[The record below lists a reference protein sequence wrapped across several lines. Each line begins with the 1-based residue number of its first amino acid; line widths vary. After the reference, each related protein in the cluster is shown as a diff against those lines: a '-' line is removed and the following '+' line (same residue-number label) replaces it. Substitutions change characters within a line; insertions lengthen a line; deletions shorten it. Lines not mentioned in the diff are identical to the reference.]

1 MGGAIECG
9 GGFTLSSL
17 QASEGPP
24 LCFQQA
30 LDANYGLRARERAS
44 LDSRRKLRS
53 LTAALLILALAVYPV
68 VGTPAASAQRE
79 PIERH
84 TSREL
89 TRAARPWEFLGAFG
103 PRAGVFGYEDG
114 RFEVWAYPLKILR
127 DLRLRFHVGGQ
138 ALEAA
143 PLARSVSVRPGSS
156 TIVYAGDAFLVRQTV
171 FAPPQQAGAV
181 FQLEIETAHPLEI
194 EVQFK
199 RAFQLMWPAAIGGTY
214 MSWDDTLR
222 AFALGEEQ
230 RRFFAM
236 VGSPDASEPRGE
248 YFSNSSS
255 SEISSFR
262 LGRLPKGRHAQAIAV
277 AASFDSREDAA
288 NVFRSL
294 SANTLDLR
302 RETERYYRQH
312 LDTTLQLRLPDSDLQ
327 AAYDWSRLAMFEG
340 LVSNPQLGTGL
351 IAGYRTSGRD
361 ARPGFAWFFGRDS
374 LWTAWALAAA
384 GDFPTARTALEFIS
398 RFQRDDAKM
407 PHEISQSAK
416 FVRWFEDYPY
426 GYASADSTP
435 LYILTMNEYVTAS
448 GDIAFA
454 RGKWQSVWK
463 AYEFLRS
470 TFDENGFAKNQGVG
484 HGWVEGGPLLPVKTE
499 YYQSGLGVAALK
511 ALANL
516 ARLTGKT
523 REAAALESDYE
534 KVNQNLE
541 QFFWLPEKN
550 IYAFALDEAGRAV
563 PTASVLATV
572 PMWFDLPSAEHA
584 QQMIEAL
591 AGADHLTDW
600 GMRII
605 SSASPHFSPEGYHYG
620 SVWPLFTG
628 WASVGEYRYHRAHAG
643 YANLRANAL
652 LALDGSLGRVTEV
665 LSGAQYAP
673 LSTTSPHQIWSAAM
687 VVSPLLRGLLGLER
701 DAAARRIR
709 LAPHLPAHWREF
721 EMMNL
726 RIGDA
731 SLQFQFTRDANSIAL
746 EWQNASTKPAELEF
760 SPAVSLRAKVIA
772 AEVNERP
779 VPFEVQASA
788 NDQHVRVRVPL
799 QGGRGTLRIRLE
811 NDFAFHYESSLPP
824 PGETSRN
831 LKIVAETWSQRG
843 DHLELQVE
851 GRPGHEYLLFLRSGA
866 GFRACAPPQ
875 SGEPLKLQ
883 SLCHKDTRQ
892 VLRVEGGTIE
902 PASDGNARLRVRFD
916 SAADSGYARKGIVFT
931 FTER

>member
-1 MGGAIECG
+1 MKP
-9 GGFTLSSL
+9 TLPSPIL
-17 QASEGPP
+17 ATV
-24 LCFQQA
+24 LA
-30 LDANYGLRARERAS
+30 
-44 LDSRRKLRS
+44 
-53 LTAALLILALAVYPV
+53 THLALALPV
-68 VGTPAASAQRE
+68 AVARQATQPVAQ
-79 PIERH
+79 
-84 TSREL
+84 TLEL

-114 RFEVWAYPLKILR
+114 RFEVWTYPLKILR
-127 DLRLRFHVGGQ
+127 DLRLRFHVSGQ
-138 ALEAA
+138 AIDAA
-143 PLARSVSVRPGSS
+143 SLARSVSVRPGSS
-156 TIVYAGDAFLVRQTV
+156 TIVYAGDAFQVRQTA
-171 FAPPQQAGAV
+171 FTPPQHPGAV

-194 EVQFK
+194 EVQFV
-199 RAFQLMWPAAIGGTY
+199 RDFQLMWPAAIGGTY
-214 MSWDDTLR
+214 MSWDDKLR

-230 RRFFAM
+230 RRFFAI

-255 SEISSFR
+255 SEVSSFR
-262 LGRLPKGRHAQAIAV
+262 LGRLTKGRHAQTIAI
-277 AASFDSREDAA
+277 AASFASGEDAA
-288 NVFRSL
+288 DVYRSL
-294 SANTLDLR
+294 STNASTLR
-302 RETERYYRQH
+302 RETEGYYRAH

-340 LVSNPQLGTGL
+340 LVTNPHLGAGL

-374 LWTAWALAAA
+374 LWTAWALVAA
-384 GDFPTARTALEFIS
+384 GDFATARTALDFIS
-398 RFQRDDAKM
+398 RFQRDDGKM

-426 GYASADSTP
+426 GYASADATP
-435 LYILTMNEYVTAS
+435 LYILTMNEYVAAS

-454 RGKWQSVWK
+454 REKWQSVWK

-523 REAAALESDYE
+523 QEAAALESDYE
-534 KVNQNLE
+534 RAKQHLE
-541 QFFWLPEKN
+541 QSFWLPEKD

-572 PMWFDLPSAEHA
+572 PMWFDLPHAEHA
-584 QQMIEAL
+584 QQMIDAL

-709 LAPHLPAHWREF
+709 LAPHLPAYWREF
-721 EMMNL
+721 ELTNL
-726 RIGDA
+726 RVGDA
-731 SLQFQFTRDANSIAL
+731 SLRFKFARDASSIAL
-746 EWQNASTKPAELEF
+746 EWQNASTKPVDLEF
-760 SPAVSLRAKVIA
+760 SPAVSLRAKAIA
-772 AEVNERP
+772 AEVNQRP
-779 VPFEVQASA
+779 VPFDVHAGA
-788 NDQHVRVRVPL
+788 TDQHVRVRVPL
-799 QGGRGTLRIRLE
+799 PGGRGTLRIRLE

-831 LKIVAETWSQRG
+831 LKIVSQKWSERR
-843 DHLELQVE
+843 DRLEVEVE
-851 GRPGHEYLLFLRSGA
+851 GRPGREYLLFLRSGA
-866 GFRACAPPQ
+866 GFRACAPAQ
-875 SGEPLKLQ
+875 SGELLNRQ

-892 VLRVEGGTIE
+892 VLRVEGGALE
-902 PASDGNARLRVRFD
+902 PMADGNARLRVPFAA
-916 SAADSGYARKGIVFT
+916 AADPGYVRKSIVFA
-931 FTER
+931 FSER

>member
-1 MGGAIECG
+1 MA
-9 GGFTLSSL
+9 
-17 QASEGPP
+17 
-24 LCFQQA
+24 
-30 LDANYGLRARERAS
+30 
-44 LDSRRKLRS
+44 
-53 LTAALLILALAVYPV
+53 LALAAHPAVASPA
-68 VGTPAASAQRE
+68 PAAQRAAKE
-79 PIERH
+79 H
-84 TSREL
+84 HAGLEL

-127 DLRLRFHVGGQ
+127 DLRLRFHVNGQ
-138 ALEAA
+138 VLDAA
-143 PLARSVSVRPGSS
+143 PLARSVSVRPGSG
-156 TIVYAGDAFLVRQTV
+156 TIVFAGDTFLVRQTV

-194 EVQFK
+194 EAQFQ
-199 RAFQLMWPAAIGGTY
+199 RDFQLMWPAAIGGTY

-222 AFALGEEQ
+222 AFTLGEEQ
-230 RRFFAM
+230 RRFFAI
-236 VGSPDASEPRGE
+236 VGSPDATEPRSE
-248 YFSNSSS
+248 YFSNSAS
-255 SEISSFR
+255 SEVSSFR
-262 LGRLPKGRHAQAIAV
+262 LGRLQKGRHVQTIAI

-288 NVFRSL
+288 NVYRSL
-294 SANTLDLR
+294 STNTPALR
-302 RETERYYRQH
+302 RETERYYRDH

-340 LVSNPQLGTGL
+340 LVTNPFLGTGL

-374 LWTAWALAAA
+374 LWTAWALVAAD
-384 GDFPTARTALEFIS
+384 DFATARTALDFIS
-398 RFQRDDAKM
+398 RFQRDDGKM

-435 LYILTMNEYVTAS
+435 LYILTMNEYATAS
-448 GDIAFA
+448 GDTAFA
-454 RGKWQSVWK
+454 REKWQSVWK

-516 ARLTGKT
+516 ARTTGKA
-523 REAAALESDYE
+523 REAAALENDYE
-534 KVNQNLE
+534 KAKQSLE
-541 QFFWLPEKN
+541 QSFWLPEEN
-550 IYAFALDEAGRAV
+550 IYAFALDQAGRPVA
-563 PTASVLATV
+563 TASVLATV
-572 PMWFDLPSAEHA
+572 PVWFDLPSAEHA
-584 QQMIEAL
+584 QQMIDAL
-591 AGADHLTDW
+591 AGSDHLTDW
-600 GMRII
+600 GMRIL
-605 SSASPHFSPEGYHYG
+605 SSTDTHFRPEGYHYG

-643 YANLRANAL
+643 YANLRANVL

-721 EMMNL
+721 EMTNL

-731 SLQFQFTRDANSIAL
+731 SLQFKFTRDANSIAL
-746 EWQNASTKPAELEF
+746 EWQNASTKPVELEF
-760 SPAVSLRAKVIA
+760 SPAVSLRAKAVA
-772 AEVNERP
+772 AEVNDRP
-779 VPFEVQASA
+779 VPFDVQASST
-788 NDQHVRVRVPL
+788 DQHVRVRVPL
-799 QGGRGTLRIRLE
+799 PGGRGTLRIGLE
-811 NDFAFHYESSLPP
+811 NDFAFHYEPSLPP
-824 PGETSRN
+824 PGEISRN
-831 LKIVAETWSQRG
+831 LKIVSQKWSERR
-843 DHLELQVE
+843 DRLEVEVE
-851 GRPGHEYLLFLRSGA
+851 GRPGREYVLFVGSGT
-866 GFRACAPPQ
+866 GFRACAPMQPE
-875 SGEPLKLQ
+875 EPHRLE
-883 SLCHKDTRQ
+883 SLCHRDSRQ
-892 VLRVEGGTIE
+892 VLRVEGGTLE
-902 PASDGNARLRVRFD
+902 PMADGNAQLHLRFD
-916 SAADSGYARKGIVFT
+916 AAADPGYVRKRIAFVFS
-931 FTER
+931 ER